1 VYSKNLNDDILT
13 KVSNPNYGNTLVT
26 LDVLQKFAKTLYEGI
41 KDSSKQSDIEDILY
55 PNN

>member
-1 VYSKNLNDDILT
+1 MYSKNLNDDILT
-13 KVSNPNYGNTLVT
+13 KVDNPDYGNTLVT